1 MNIEH
6 QLPDLSTPDSLDYQ
20 ILKFSLY
27 LVHPPPIGIADLY
40 SISHLMEVHCVNKSL
55 YFSHTCLMQ
64 INDYMIVTILP
75 PSFKYCTS
83 AQQHY

>member
-27 LVHPPPIGIADLY
+27 LVHPPPIGIA
-40 SISHLMEVHCVNKSL
+40 
-55 YFSHTCLMQ
+55 
-64 INDYMIVTILP
+64 
-75 PSFKYCTS
+75 
-83 AQQHY
+83 A